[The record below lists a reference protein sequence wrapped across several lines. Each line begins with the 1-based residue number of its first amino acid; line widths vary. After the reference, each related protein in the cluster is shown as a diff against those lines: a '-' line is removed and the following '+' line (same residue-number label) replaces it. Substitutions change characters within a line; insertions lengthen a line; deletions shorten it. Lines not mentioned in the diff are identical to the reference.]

1 MINKCILQGRLTAAP
16 EVKRTQSGTAVCSF
30 TLAVERDF
38 PKEDGNR
45 QTDFIDCV
53 AWKGTAE
60 FLARN
65 FDKGDPLALVGAIQ
79 TRIWEDKQG
88 QKRKAVEVIAAEV
101 HFCGARARDKEK
113 GGEEFTD
120 LPDDDGDLPF
130 DFD

>member
-1 MINKCILQGRLTAAP
+1 MLNKVILMGRLTAAP

-38 PKEDGNR
+38 TSKTDGSR

-53 AWKGTAE
+53 AWKSTAE

-65 FDKGDPLALVGAIQ
+65 FDKGDPLAISGAIQ
-79 TRIWEDKQG
+79 TRMWEDKQG

-120 LPDDDGDLPF
+120 LPDDDDDLPF
-130 DFD
+130 